1 MGKSGSQNLAN
12 RRLWISIQVM
22 MVVVSLWLKPAQC
35 LECRIQRCNA
45 EFVASTAPPGG
56 GPQYCA
62 ALRGFSLCTRRTA
75 RGCRGDLVY
84 HSAVFRIKELLA
96 QHNCSSEGP
105 TAAPRGPSAPPRPC
119 DYESGAPGPVRY
131 VHCGLFGDPHL
142 RTFGG
147 ELQTCRAEGA
157 WPLLDNRYLSVQVT
171 NVPVAPG
178 SAATATSQVTL
189 IFKAS
194 AGCSEARVYQA
205 SAEDLPAV
213 FGDGTRSG
221 GAGSSLRVSGGAGRV
236 RVEARHAGTSVSVRR
251 AGRYLGLAVRMPE
264 AALGSSQDEG
274 GLQLCLHGCPLSERV
289 ETPPP
294 APPHSPARTAEWASA
309 RCREALQ
316 VEDGYL
322 RACVFDLLTTGD
334 AQFTQAAQGAL
345 EDLQALPPTRLEHAS
360 PGAPPLHDTG
370 AGAAPPSLLSLL
382 TLLLLLLSE

>member
-1 MGKSGSQNLAN
+1 MQWAGQGCAQRSAWSAASSAVTRSSWPP
-12 RRLWISIQVM
+12 RR
-22 MVVVSLWLKPAQC
+22 P
-35 LECRIQRCNA
+35 R
-45 EFVASTAPPGG
+45 G

-62 ALRGFSLCTRRTA
+62 ALRGFSVCTRRTA

-213 FGDGTRSG
+213 
-221 GAGSSLRVSGGAGRV
+221 
-236 RVEARHAGTSVSVRR
+236 VRR

-289 ETPPP
+289 ETPPPAP

-360 PGAPPLHDTG
+360 PGAPHLHDTG
-370 AGAAPPSLLSLL
+370 GARPPLPAQPPHPAAAAAADATLSDA
-382 TLLLLLLSE
+382 TERLSISAVPLRVLQLGVTMLFVMLKHSMVSPEH